1 MAIDKQDL
9 KKVLVAKKIV
19 AAKAWDDLAKE
30 ADEKNE
36 QILDLLV
43 DKKLIE
49 AEKLAQLIAAFYDV
63 EYANLQDLGHPE
75 RYIASCARTYSASL

>member
-19 AAKAWDDLAKE
+19 APKAWDDLAKE
-30 ADEKNE
+30 ADDKNE
-36 QILDLLV
+36 AITDLLV

-49 AEKLAQLIAAFYDV
+49 EEQLAQLIAAFYDV
-63 EYANLQDLGHPE
+63 EYANLQDLGQIPKD
-75 RYIASCARTYSASL
+75 ILL